1 MKVNYPYLN
10 DDNFLDTID
19 TMHHLEQYV
28 KITALDWKEKPIRD
42 IEGIITS
49 GSMNI
54 DGHSAIRRTISL
66 SSSFGTEITNID
78 NIFSLNRK
86 INVQIGFKN
95 NTNQYKDYP
104 IIWFPQG
111 VFIIISANVSHSLS
125 GTSVSLQAR
134 DKMSLLNGDFGG

>member
-86 INVQIGFKN
+86 INVMK
-95 NTNQYKDYP
+95 
-104 IIWFPQG
+104 
-111 VFIIISANVSHSLS
+111 
-125 GTSVSLQAR
+125 
-134 DKMSLLNGDFGG
+134 